1 MSNDDLPIRKKLSL
15 KVKRDKPDNFSH
27 NTKPS
32 DSPIIQNNT
41 ELLALQNEKDK
52 LLEKIEQIEKRLV
65 FGYSEPLQAQ
75 CTELKKQDILLS
87 CKMTDILD
95 KTL

>member
-1 MSNDDLPIRKKLSL
+1 MSDDFPLRKKLSL
-15 KVKRDKPDNFSH
+15 KVKRDKPN
-27 NTKPS
+27 NTLLDIKPS
-32 DSPIIQNNT
+32 ETSIVQNNK
-41 ELLALQNEKDK
+41 ELSALQYEKDA
-52 LLEKIEQIEKRLV
+52 LHEKITQIEKRLV

-95 KTL
+95 RTL